1 MKKFT
6 QMAVLLDI
14 YGGLLTDKQQD
25 VMDQYYNYDL
35 SLQEIADNAG
45 ITKQGVHDLVRRAE
59 NTLVKTDEKLG
70 FKNRLIEIQQGLER
84 TQLLLENLSQEQED
98 LQKRFSS
105 ELNACQEEIEKL
117 ISICL
122 GG

>member
-1 MKKFT
+1 MNKFT

-35 SLQEIADNAG
+35 SLQEIAENAG
-45 ITKQGVHDLVRRAE
+45 ITKQGVHDLIRRAE
-59 NTLVKTDEKLG
+59 HTLVKTDEKLG
-70 FKNRLIEIQQGLER
+70 FINRLMNIQEGLEKV
-84 TQLLLENLSQEQED
+84 QQMLESENT
-98 LQKRFSS
+98 SS
-105 ELNACQEEIEKL
+105 KLAACQEKIESL
-117 ISICL
+117 INTCM

>member
-1 MKKFT
+1 MDKFT

-35 SLQEIADNAG
+35 SLQEIAENAG
-45 ITKQGVHDLVRRAE
+45 ITKQGVHDLIRRAE
-59 NTLVKTDEKLG
+59 HSLLKTDEKLG
-70 FKNRLIEIQQGLER
+70 FQNRLTSIQQGLEKV
-84 TQLLLENLSQEQED
+84 QQMLESENT
-98 LQKRFSS
+98 SS
-105 ELNACQEEIEKL
+105 ELAACREEIEK
-117 ISICL
+117 IINTCM